1 MPRVLV
7 TGFEPFGGE
16 SVNPSAVA
24 VAAAARSAA
33 AGLLGADVRLA
44 TAVLP
49 VSLARALPELDRAVA
64 AFAPDLVLAFGQAG
78 GRCGVTPERVAVNL
92 EEAAEP
98 DNTGAVLA
106 GRPVVVGG
114 PPAYLSTLPVRAVV
128 AALHD
133 AGIPASASTT
143 AGTYLCNHVF
153 YGLMHAV
160 AGGLR
165 GSAGCPVRAGFVH
178 VPYAHGQVLD
188 RPHAAS
194 LAQSTIDE
202 AVLVTVSACIT
213 DLGDP
218 APPDP
223 VPPGPAAVGASSRGV
238 LTPPR

>member
-24 VAAAARSAA
+24 VGAAARSAA
-33 AGLLGADVRLA
+33 AGRLGADVQLA

-49 VSLARALPELDRAVA
+49 VELARALPELDRAVA
-64 AFAPDLVLAFGQAG
+64 AFAPDLVIAFGQAG

-98 DNTGAVLA
+98 DNTGAVLT
-106 GRPVVVGG
+106 GRPVVAGG
-114 PPAYLSTLPVRAVV
+114 PPAYLSTLPVQAVV

-133 AGIPASASTT
+133 AGIPASVSTT
-143 AGTYLCNHVF
+143 AGTYLCNQVF
-153 YGLMHAV
+153 YGLLHAV

-165 GSAGCPVRAGFVH
+165 GPSGAAVRGGFVH

-188 RPHAAS
+188 RPGTAS
-194 LAQSTIDE
+194 LAQATIDE
-202 AVLVTVSACIT
+202 AVLVTIRACVA
-213 DLGDP
+213 DLPCGDGESEQRRE
-218 APPDP
+218 A
-223 VPPGPAAVGASSRGV
+223 R
-238 LTPPR
+238 